1 MPCNIIFML
10 FHIISMPF
18 HIIIMLHNIIFML
31 LKGTVSQDFWLL
43 VFFMNQFPPSPR
55 IWHKQNIAILSM
67 PRIVAKN
74 FKQS

>member
-55 IWHKQNIAILSM
+55 ISH
-67 PRIVAKN
+67 
-74 FKQS
+74 